1 MDFKKGR
8 FVKEQIKGTRVPF
21 KFSTQMTSDG
31 KIYMVGGYRLENSE
45 QVPIRECVRINDY
58 LETAQMDQLQ
68 MARFEI
74 PLALVHDRFI
84 LALGGKKGKGKG

>member
-1 MDFKKGR
+1 
-8 FVKEQIKGTRVPF
+8 
-21 KFSTQMTSDG
+21 
-31 KIYMVGGYRLENSE
+31 MVGGYRLENSE

-84 LALGGKKGKGKG
+84 LALGGKKGKGKGQDKTETTKLCEAYDTVTNHWF